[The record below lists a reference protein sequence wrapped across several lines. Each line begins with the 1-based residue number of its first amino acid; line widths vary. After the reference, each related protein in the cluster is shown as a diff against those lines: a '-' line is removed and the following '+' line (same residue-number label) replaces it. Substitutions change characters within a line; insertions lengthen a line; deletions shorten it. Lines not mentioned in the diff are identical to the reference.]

1 MASSRVCALHGC
13 SNAGVRNDNK
23 FVQCFGG
30 CDRWFHWKCANLNV
44 TLVTACRDI
53 SGLYWFCEDCKN
65 SSNFYLHSKVDTI
78 LAFLESLQSATKE
91 IEKNLES
98 KIINCYELISN
109 LASINSQVNQQ
120 MLAKPCCHIQN
131 THQVSHSVP
140 INPSDPDEETTALDL
155 STNVI
160 FSDELAE
167 ASLDVVPGKRKLI
180 DDSSIKNHKR
190 SRTTDI
196 ISSDLANGSSSSPD
210 VAEIHSEVAT
220 TSSISNVK
228 ESAPEVIVLSPG
240 SSGPSVLPGNIEY
253 GICPAVAGQDATPP
267 IDEVSTPTVTS
278 QTTTTMV
285 NYNSLDQPFIQSSV
299 PVPVTYSVVTGN
311 DENSI
316 RPAVAGLDS
325 ALLIDFSSSGADSLN
340 PRDMPPTVSMP
351 ADVVPH
357 QTIVA
362 APHPEQTSVHQQ
374 PAHLV
379 STVSNFSRA
388 AFPPIRA
395 YVNSI
400 GASGYYS
407 SPSNAHTHRL
417 KQPTMPPTHPV
428 SAASIVFTGNAYNSI
443 CPAEAGLDTTPL
455 INASLR
461 SRYPAQQPATLA
473 ANVHSRAA
481 PAQLMSQR
489 SAPRPAY
496 LQPVLRAPA
505 APQQAP
511 YWHVSQASA
520 RSSSG
525 TISGVPTASSSFHVN
540 SIPSSGLSAGPTTVA
555 APVLLPPQARTMK
568 HFYVKPFEPN
578 TTEDDIINYVCHQTG
593 WNLEDFSCHRL
604 ASESS
609 SRRRTFVSFR
619 IATVDNPCFTHVISS
634 PSFWPD
640 FVSIVPFKPK
650 RK

>member
-1 MASSRVCALHGC
+1 M
-13 SNAGVRNDNK
+13 
-23 FVQCFGG
+23 
-30 CDRWFHWKCANLNV
+30 
-44 TLVTACRDI
+44 
-53 SGLYWFCEDCKN
+53 
-65 SSNFYLHSKVDTI
+65 
-78 LAFLESLQSATKE
+78 
-91 IEKNLES
+91 
-98 KIINCYELISN
+98 
-109 LASINSQVNQQ
+109 
-120 MLAKPCCHIQN
+120 
-131 THQVSHSVP
+131 SHSVP

-240 SSGPSVLPGNIEY
+240 SSGPSVLP
-253 GICPAVAGQDATPP
+253 
-267 IDEVSTPTVTS
+267 VTS

-379 STVSNFSRA
+379 STVSNSSRA
-388 AFPPIRA
+388 PFPPIRA

-481 PAQLMSQR
+481 PAQLMSQQ

-520 RSSSG
+520 RRSSG

-555 APVLLPPQARTMK
+555 APVLLPQQARTMK